1 MMPRLRPTAVLLVA
15 LAASPATARAQESGN
30 GFLFGAPLGSFT
42 IRGGWALARAHS
54 DLFAFTTD
62 QLTLDR
68 GDFSSPDIEADLAFR
83 VAARTDVVVSTGYSG
98 MNRRS
103 EFRHFIDNNDLP
115 IEQTTAFHRVPITL
129 GVKQYLTSTGRSIGR
144 FAWIPSRVAP
154 YVGGGGGFMYYRFH
168 QEGDF
173 IDFATTNVFPSIYAS
188 DGWTRTAYAAAGL
201 DYSLGPRFALT
212 TEARYL
218 WSNAE
223 LSRDFIGFEHVDLSG
238 LSTTV
243 GVAVR
248 F

>member
-1 MMPRLRPTAVLLVA
+1 MLRLRSEVVIVVA
-15 LAASPATARAQESGN
+15 LAASALTAKAQDAGN
-30 GFLFGAPLGSFT
+30 GFLFGAPMGSFT
-42 IRGGWALARAHS
+42 LRGGWALARAHS
-54 DLFAFTTD
+54 DLFAFTTE

-83 VAARTDVVVSTGYSG
+83 VAARTDVVISTGLSG

-115 IEQTTAFHRVPITL
+115 IEQTTTFVRVPITL
-129 GVKQYLTSTGRSIGR
+129 GIKQYLTSTGRSIGR
-144 FAWIPSRVAP
+144 FAWIPSRAAP
-154 YVGGGGGFMYYRFH
+154 FVGGGGGVMYYKFR
-168 QEGDF
+168 QDGDF
-173 IDFATTNVFPSIYAS
+173 IDFRTTNVFPSIYAS
-188 DGWTRTAYAAAGL
+188 DGWTRTAYATAGL

-223 LSRDFIGFEHVDLSG
+223 LSRDFSGFEHLDLSG

-243 GVAVR
+243 GLAVR